1 MQIYINVVGNKG
13 ETYSDFS
20 VYQPKTHNMEPLKGP
35 RVEILCEGKPIG
47 SHQFTHDFLG
57 WWWQV
62 PAELKGKK
70 VTLVPF
76 FEECPVSPG
85 PLEVQLP

>member
-1 MQIYINVVGNKG
+1 
-13 ETYSDFS
+13 
-20 VYQPKTHNMEPLKGP
+20 MEPLTGP
-35 RVEILCEGKPIG
+35 RVEILSGETPVG
-47 SHQFTHDFLG
+47 SHQFMHDFLG
-57 WWWQV
+57 WWWQI

-76 FEECPVSPG
+76 FEEFPVSPV